1 MPTIRANGSPTSLR
15 QAVSDSIISGN
26 LQMRKQLIRVVF
38 GLSVCAVM
46 TGCTTQAWAPSN
58 VAVRNKSEKTVKVIA
73 NFGRSADTDVL
84 NVRNYGVCKA
94 LEDTIVQYGVFSRVV
109 SSGNADYL
117 LEVSETS
124 ATPQPIFAGASVT
137 LEVEWRW
144 SLKMVQSGKVVW
156 QECIKSQGTG
166 SFSSSTVGWVGDVRV
181 AEAKKGAVRENIR
194 VGLERISA
202 LSR

>member
-1 MPTIRANGSPTSLR
+1 MTTTCANGSPTSFR
-15 QAVSDSIISGN
+15 QGASDLISSIN
-26 LQMRKQLIRVVF
+26 LHMLKRLIRVTF
-38 GLSVCAVM
+38 GLSACAVM
-46 TGCTTQAWAPSN
+46 TGCTTQAWAPNN

-84 NVRNYGVCKA
+84 NVRTYGVRKA
-94 LEDTIVQYGVFSRVV
+94 LEDTIVQHGVFSRVV
-109 SSGNADYL
+109 SSGNSDYL

-124 ATPQPIFAGASVT
+124 ATPQPIFAGATVT

-144 SLKMVQSGKVVW
+144 SLKMVQSDKVVW

-166 SFSSSTVGWVGDVRV
+166 TFSSSTLGWVGDVRV

-194 VGLERISA
+194 IGLERISA
-202 LSR
+202 LSL